1 MPQGYNRN
9 RLSRRGYNQYT
20 PSYQAAGFNPTVFE
34 GSSIEFKPRDFGVLE
49 RGLANLEARM
59 NTASEKQ
66 AGVDAALADVESKLN
81 PAEREWFSS
90 YKKDIK
96 DQIQGEIDAGNFG
109 SAIRKANKLAGQ
121 VANDSR
127 ILGRIEANAKYQQ
140 ALKEVQNNNALSKD
154 TKDWWVANHQYSYE
168 DKFDSSGNPIAS
180 DIKEYNDRPV
190 APVDLTKVAATA
202 IQLVAP
208 DKTFGKGSTTNYGGL
223 GKTATNGQPLIS
235 SAYDK
240 NITRLDEEK
249 LKETFDAI
257 FANNPEAKAYLTQE
271 REVAMWKLRELED
284 LKNGTD
290 DLAQKQ
296 LYEEQQNLY
305 RKELYGNDGH
315 FMTET
320 EYIAKK
326 VSPILHNAAYEYVD
340 TNNVSVYG
348 STKSGGG
355 SDGLGGVTGWPDG
368 FELNNTVGSGTVNL
382 QYGNVGTTAVRSV
395 GTAAQGSKRI
405 LLGLNQKIK

>member
-34 GSSIEFKPRDFGVLE
+34 GSSIDFKPRDFGVLE

-140 ALKEVQNNNALSKD
+140 ALKEVQNNNALS
-154 TKDWWVANHQYSYE
+154 S
-168 DKFDSSGNPIAS
+168 
-180 DIKEYNDRPV
+180 
-190 APVDLTKVAATA
+190 
-202 IQLVAP
+202 
-208 DKTFGKGSTTNYGGL
+208 
-223 GKTATNGQPLIS
+223 
-235 SAYDK
+235 
-240 NITRLDEEK
+240 
-249 LKETFDAI
+249 
-257 FANNPEAKAYLTQE
+257 
-271 REVAMWKLRELED
+271 
-284 LKNGTD
+284 
-290 DLAQKQ
+290 
-296 LYEEQQNLY
+296 
-305 RKELYGNDGH
+305 RK
-315 FMTET
+315 
-320 EYIAKK
+320 
-326 VSPILHNAAYEYVD
+326 
-340 TNNVSVYG
+340 
-348 STKSGGG
+348 
-355 SDGLGGVTGWPDG
+355 
-368 FELNNTVGSGTVNL
+368 
-382 QYGNVGTTAVRSV
+382 
-395 GTAAQGSKRI
+395 
-405 LLGLNQKIK
+405 